1 MTSPKHT
8 KQAHSPTLDTLPSE
22 LRNLIVSYLAP
33 TCAQDMKPGCKMHLQ
48 NANLAHSCLRESA
61 TEYLFRDMT
70 LTHVLLGASCNLEI
84 FAVTKENAHLLKYV
98 KHIVVQVRDTSPHKH
113 L

>member
-1 MTSPKHT
+1 
-8 KQAHSPTLDTLPSE
+8 
-22 LRNLIVSYLAP
+22 
-33 TCAQDMKPGCKMHLQ
+33 MHLQ

-84 FAVTKENAHLLKYV
+84 FAVTKENAHLLSIYE
-98 KHIVVQVRDTSPHKH
+98 QTLTSTGPACYRMGNWNRWHSRH
-113 L
+113 VSYR